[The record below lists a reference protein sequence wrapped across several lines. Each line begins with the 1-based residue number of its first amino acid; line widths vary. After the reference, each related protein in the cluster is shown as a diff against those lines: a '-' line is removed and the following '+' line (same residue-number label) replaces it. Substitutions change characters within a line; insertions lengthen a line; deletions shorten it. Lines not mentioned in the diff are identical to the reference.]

1 MRPRALAVALAAAAA
16 GCGGEGAP
24 ERAATAPAPAQR
36 PAPLACRSLPERDVR
51 ATLRSLGVAA
61 PARFEIER
69 KPESAE
75 LSDCRYFDGDRIG
88 MWLTID
94 RAVQAQKRYWY
105 RMTEAEQFAAD
116 GRGKAIRRVMGVGQD
131 ATYGGA
137 GAFWSPSLNRLMAYR
152 DDTILVIGFRV
163 EGLAD
168 RTARRAAA
176 RVARSAFRHLF
187 GDRPPAP
194 VRSLE
199 GRAPHP

>member
-1 MRPRALAVALAAAAA
+1 MSPRRGCLVLLAAAVVA
-16 GCGGEGAP
+16 GCGEQETPRRSA
-24 ERAATAPAPAQR
+24 E
-36 PAPLACRSLPERDVR
+36 PLACRALTAQGARQALLDAGTTAPD
-51 ATLRSLGVAA
+51 

-69 KPESAE
+69 KRETRE
-75 LSDCRYFDGDRIG
+75 LSDCRYFDGDRAG

-105 RMTEAEQFAAD
+105 RMTEAEQFDAD

-131 ATYGGA
+131 KTYGGA

-152 DDTILVIGFRV
+152 DDTILVVGFRAD
-163 EGLAD
+163 GLSD
-168 RTARRAAA
+168 RAARQGAA
-176 RVARSAFRHLF
+176 RVAKRAFRHLF

-194 VRSLE
+194 VRSLA